1 MNKMKIIKNKKADKI
16 ISVYW
21 FAVLFIVAAA
31 IVYMVL
37 SFYGKPYDIRQA
49 EADILTGKIAGCL
62 SEAGYL
68 KDGVLTSDFKNN
80 FLERCRLNF
89 QTEDVYGWR
98 EQEQYYSEVS
108 IFNFV
113 SGQMI
118 LSANVGNGNLK
129 EFCNQGK
136 NSPVCLERTF
146 YSLDKTNNQ
155 YKINILSIVR
165 KTEKNA

>member
-1 MNKMKIIKNKKADKI
+1 MIKHRNIGKKGDKI
-16 ISVYW
+16 ISIYW

-31 IVYMVL
+31 IVYMVV
-37 SFYGKPYDIRQA
+37 SFYGKPYDAR
-49 EADILTGKIAGCL
+49 ETEVNILTGKIASCL

-68 KDGVLTSDFKNN
+68 KEGVLAPEFKNN

-89 QTEDVYGWR
+89 QTEDIYGWR
-98 EQEQYYSEVS
+98 EQEQYYIEANVS
-108 IFNFV
+108 SFS

-118 LSANVGNGNLK
+118 SSVSAGNRNLR

-136 NSPVCLERTF
+136 NSPVCLERIL

-165 KTEKNA
+165 KTEKNAQ